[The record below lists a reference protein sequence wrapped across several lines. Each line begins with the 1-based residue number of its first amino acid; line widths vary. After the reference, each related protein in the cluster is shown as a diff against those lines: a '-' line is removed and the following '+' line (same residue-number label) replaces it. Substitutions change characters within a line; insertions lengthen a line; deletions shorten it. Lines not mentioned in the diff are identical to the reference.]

1 MVAVVVGLVV
11 VVLLLSLLVAGLLRS
26 HADILRALHSLG
38 AGVGDPALDDGGP
51 AGTGPVPV
59 TIGPPLP
66 PERSVEGAPTVAG
79 VTPTGGAMAVPVGSS
94 GGPTLLAFLSSGC
107 TTCATFWQALSDGT
121 PAGLPSGLRVL
132 VVTKG
137 PELEA
142 PVEVAARAGRAMVVM
157 STEAWADYEVPGSP
171 FFALVDGATGRRVGE
186 GVANHLGQ
194 LVDLVR
200 RATAES
206 PGMTSAA
213 PAPSSRRVPLR
224 ESGPQREES
233 NDRALREAGIA
244 PGDPSLYPTTV
255 EELHGSGRPERA
267 AG

>member
-38 AGVGDPALDDGGP
+38 AGVGDPALDDGRP
-51 AGTGPVPV
+51 AGPVPV

-66 PERSVEGAPTVAG
+66 PERSVEGAPTVVG
-79 VTPTGGAMAVPVGSS
+79 VTPTGEAMAVPVGTS

-107 TTCATFWQALSDGT
+107 ATCAAFWQALSDGP
-121 PAGLPSGLRVL
+121 PAGLPAGLRVL

-142 PVEVAARAGRAMVVM
+142 PVEVAARSGRAMVVM
-157 STEAWADYEVPGSP
+157 STEAWSDYEVPGSP

-200 RATAES
+200 WATAES
-206 PGMTSAA
+206 PGAA
-213 PAPSSRRVPLR
+213 AGATPAPSPRRAPKR
-224 ESGPQREES
+224 ESGPRREES
-233 NDRALREAGIA
+233 NDRALAEAGIL
-244 PGDPSLYPTTV
+244 PGDPSLYPRTV
-255 EELHGSGRPERA
+255 EELHGNGRPERQ

>member
-51 AGTGPVPV
+51 AGSGPVPV

-66 PERSVEGAPTVAG
+66 PERNAVSAPTVAG
-79 VTPTGGAMAVPVGSS
+79 VTPTGEAMAVPVGSS

-107 TTCATFWQALSDGT
+107 ATCATFWQALSDGS
-121 PAGLPSGLRVL
+121 PAGLPSGVRVL

-142 PVEVAARAGRAMVVM
+142 PVEVATRAGRATVVM
-157 STEAWADYEVPGSP
+157 STEAWSDYEVPGSP
-171 FFALVDGATGRRVGE
+171 FFALVDGHGRRVGE

-194 LVDLVR
+194 LADLVR

-206 PGMTSAA
+206 PGAAAAA
-213 PAPSSRRVPLR
+213 PALSSRRVPPR

-244 PGDPSLYPTTV
+244 PGDPSLYPRTL
-255 EELHGSGRPERA
+255 EELHGNGRPERQ